1 MTAEAVLARLVAWG
15 EAEETIRGLILLG
28 SRARTDT
35 PADEWSDTDV
45 VVFATDADRWLRDA
59 EWVDAFGEPIITFLE
74 ETGLEGLMERRVL
87 FDDAVDLD
95 MVIAPVERTEEILSA
110 DGALPVLARG
120 HRVLI
125 DKDGRFAGLSERVAR
140 ADPWAIRAA
149 ASWPPDP
156 GDVAN
161 LIGDYWYHCAWT
173 TKKLRRGEVATALGC
188 LNGYMARIILRFV
201 EWQAKA
207 RSGGAAQTW
216 FDGRYLER
224 WAPPE
229 TVEALGRAVAHYDPQ
244 DIARS
249 LLASME
255 LFAALGREVAAAA
268 AVPYPEASEAWVR
281 RWVEQTL
288 AGGI

>member
-1 MTAEAVLARLVAWG
+1 VSADAVLARLVAWG

-35 PADEWSDTDV
+35 PADAWSDTDV
-45 VVFATDADRWLRDA
+45 VVFTTDADRWLREA
-59 EWVDAFGEPIITFLE
+59 GWVTSLGEPVLTFVE
-74 ETGLEGLMERRVL
+74 ETGLSGLMERRVL

-95 MVIAPVERTEEILSA
+95 MVITPVERADDVLSA

-120 HRVLI
+120 HRVLL
-125 DKDGRFAGLSERVAR
+125 DKDGRFAGLAERVAQ

-149 ASWPPDP
+149 APWPPDP
-156 GDVAN
+156 TDVAN
-161 LIGDYWYHCAWT
+161 LIGDYWYHCVWT

-188 LNGYMARIILRFV
+188 LNGHMARLTLRFV

-207 RSGGAAQTW
+207 RSDGAAQTW

-224 WAPPE
+224 WALPE
-229 TVEALGRAVAHYDPQ
+229 TVEALGGTVARYDPT
-244 DIARS
+244 DVAPS

-268 AVPYPEASEAWVR
+268 SVSYPEASEAWVR
-281 RWVEQTL
+281 RWVEQAL
-288 AGGI
+288 SEG